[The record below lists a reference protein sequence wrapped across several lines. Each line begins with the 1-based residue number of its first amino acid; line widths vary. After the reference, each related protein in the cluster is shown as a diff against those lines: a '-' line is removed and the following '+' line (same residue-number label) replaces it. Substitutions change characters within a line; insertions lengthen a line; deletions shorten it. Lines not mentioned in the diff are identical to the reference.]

1 MRVIISGAG
10 QVGYGIAERLSQE
23 GIEVTVIDSNAELVQ
38 RVRDTLD
45 ARGIHGHGSHP
56 EILAQ
61 AGAREADMLI
71 AVTQVDEVNMTACQV
86 AHSIFDVPIRIARI
100 RAQNYL
106 RSEFSNL
113 FARDHL
119 PIDVIISPEVEVGEL
134 ILQRMAYPG
143 ASDIVS
149 FDDDQVLVLSVPVA
163 EDCAIIDTPLHQLTE
178 LFPNLQAMVMGV
190 IRDGEM
196 TALKSGD
203 FMMAGD
209 EAIVS
214 VAKDQVNRVL
224 AMFGRKE
231 ELPDKVVIAGAGN
244 VGQYVAR
251 RLEESRDGV
260 SVRLIETNR
269 VKAQQAAENLEKSI
283 VVYGSTLND
292 EIMREVGIE
301 QCQMFLG
308 LTNDDETNI
317 LSCVLASEMGGATT
331 IALVNQAQ
339 YPRFAR
345 RLNVDAFLN
354 PRAATVSK
362 ILRHVRRGRI
372 RGVYSLYNGAAEL
385 LEAEALETSP
395 LVGKPLKEFKFGEG
409 VRIGAIIRGGEVHMP
424 NGDTRIEA
432 GDLVIVFALA
442 KSVRKVEQMFRV
454 SIDFF

>member
-86 AHSIFDVPIRIARI
+86 AHSIFNVPIRIARI

-163 EDCAIIDTPLHQLTE
+163 E
-178 LFPNLQAMVMGV
+178 
-190 IRDGEM
+190 
-196 TALKSGD
+196 
-203 FMMAGD
+203 
-209 EAIVS
+209 
-214 VAKDQVNRVL
+214 
-224 AMFGRKE
+224 
-231 ELPDKVVIAGAGN
+231 IA
-244 VGQYVAR
+244 
-251 RLEESRDGV
+251 RL
-260 SVRLIETNR
+260 
-269 VKAQQAAENLEKSI
+269 
-283 VVYGSTLND
+283 ST
-292 EIMREVGIE
+292 
-301 QCQMFLG
+301 
-308 LTNDDETNI
+308 
-317 LSCVLASEMGGATT
+317 
-331 IALVNQAQ
+331 
-339 YPRFAR
+339 
-345 RLNVDAFLN
+345 
-354 PRAATVSK
+354 
-362 ILRHVRRGRI
+362 RHCI
-372 RGVYSLYNGAAEL
+372 N
-385 LEAEALETSP
+385 
-395 LVGKPLKEFKFGEG
+395 
-409 VRIGAIIRGGEVHMP
+409 
-424 NGDTRIEA
+424 
-432 GDLVIVFALA
+432 
-442 KSVRKVEQMFRV
+442 
-454 SIDFF
+454 